1 MQMFHWCTA
10 RVHFNLIWRVNWQ
23 FVNNNPNL
31 RPTRL
36 SQKIGIHNWH
46 VNYAAFYCH
55 KIFLNYNFIPNRLG
69 YLIASPT
76 TFRVKYLIIF
86 FITNFIGKII
96 FAITETFSISLHS
109 WIWPPGNTWPVI
121 MFPSPARFVGRPL
134 GPNAAPTHDKIFASL
149 CLYLCK
155 LPRIVYL
162 DWNDWT
168 LIFAEIT
175 FCFRSKMKNVW
186 KLYLSAYLQYKSV
199 ED

>member
-1 MQMFHWCTA
+1 MLITTQIWDPQDFRKKLAYIIGMWIML
-10 RVHFNLIWRVNWQ
+10 HFIATKFSQIITSYLIV
-23 FVNNNPNL
+23 
-31 RPTRL
+31 
-36 SQKIGIHNWH
+36 S
-46 VNYAAFYCH
+46 
-55 KIFLNYNFIPNRLG
+55 G

-76 TFRVKYLIIF
+76 TFGVKYLIIF
-86 FITNFIGKII
+86 FITNFIGQII

-186 KLYLSAYLQYKSV
+186 K
-199 ED
+199 